1 MRYSAGFPASPY
13 TSRPLEPRTDAT
25 FRSDA
30 RVIGLV
36 GFAHSLSHFF
46 QLALPPLFPL
56 IRAEFDV
63 SWSLLGS
70 LVGVFYVASG
80 FAQFSSGFAVDR
92 FGARPVLFGGL
103 ALLGGGALAAG
114 VVPGVGWLFPVV
126 AIMGVGNG
134 VFHPVDFAILNANVA
149 PRRLGHAYSA
159 HGIGGN
165 LGYAAAPIA
174 MFGLASIIGWRG
186 ALLAAG
192 VMGLVGLGI
201 LMTQRAR
208 LTCHVGRGRAASPA
222 KAITLFRQPAI
233 LACFAYF
240 AVATTAATGLQT
252 FSPAALNAAFD
263 VPLALATSAVTALL
277 LGGAAGIVAGGFLAA
292 RTTRHDRVAAIGLA
306 VAAALLVVITF
317 AGSSVAWVLP
327 LFAAAGF
334 ASGATGPSRDMI
346 VRTATPSGATGR
358 VYGFVYSGLDLGAA
372 VGPVWFGFML
382 DHRQGNAIFLAAA
395 ACFVVAIATVM
406 QVRRSRIAHAT

>member
-1 MRYSAGFPASPY
+1 
-13 TSRPLEPRTDAT
+13 LK
-25 FRSDA
+25 SDA
-30 RVIGLV
+30 QVIGLV
-36 GFAHSLSHFF
+36 GIAHTLSHFF
-46 QLALPPLFPL
+46 QLALPPQFPL

-114 VVPGVGWLFPVV
+114 VVPGIGWLFPVV

-222 KAITLFRQPAI
+222 NHHAFTSRRFSRASPTSPSPRPQRPDCRRSRQPRSIPRSTMPRAGG
-233 LACFAYF
+233 LGRDG
-240 AVATTAATGLQT
+240 AVARALQASSRAGSWRRGPRGT
-252 FSPAALNAAFD
+252 F
-263 VPLALATSAVTALL
+263 
-277 LGGAAGIVAGGFLAA
+277 
-292 RTTRHDRVAAIGLA
+292 RAAIGLA

-346 VRTATPSGATGR
+346 VRTATPDGAAGR

-372 VGPVWFGFML
+372 IGPVWFGFML